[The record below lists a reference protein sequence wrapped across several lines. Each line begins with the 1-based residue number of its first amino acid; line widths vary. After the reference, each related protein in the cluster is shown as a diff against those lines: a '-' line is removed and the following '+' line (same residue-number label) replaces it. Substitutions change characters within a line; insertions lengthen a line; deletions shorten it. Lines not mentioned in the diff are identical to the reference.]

1 MPAFL
6 EQLVKVLFEAAFHAF
21 PQVIATDRMI
31 MFNIGSFLS
40 KAGTGLRTAGKRY
53 LAFRARIIRWS
64 IG

>member
-6 EQLVKVLFEAAFHAF
+6 EQLVKVLFETAFHVF
-21 PQVIATDRMI
+21 PHVITTDRII
-31 MFNIGSFLS
+31 MVGIGSFLP

-53 LAFRARIIRWS
+53 LAFRARITRWS